1 MNVPFIVTRSTLQGT
16 GQLPKFEDDLFK
28 VSHSVAGEDAF
39 LIPTSE
45 VPVTNLYRDQVLNAT
60 QLPAQHVC
68 LSPCFRAEAGSYGR
82 DTKGLL
88 RQHQFFK
95 VELVKITTPETSK
108 AEHESMVSDVE
119 ALLQSLNLPY
129 RVMMLCSGDIGFS
142 ARICYDIEVWLPG
155 QQMYREISSISNC
168 YDFQSRRMSL
178 RYRPTPHAAATDSKD
193 KKAKKVST
201 VHPHTLNGSGV
212 AVGRALVAILENYH
226 QADGSVLVPE
236 PLRPYMGGIERLV
249 PSKQ

>member
-1 MNVPFIVTRSTLQGT
+1 M
-16 GQLPKFEDDLFK
+16 PKFEDDLFK

-60 QLPAQHVC
+60 QLPVHQVC

-82 DTKGLL
+82 DTRGLL
-88 RQHQFFK
+88 RQHQFLK
-95 VELVKITTPETSK
+95 VELVKICSPETSQT
-108 AEHESMVSDVE
+108 EHESMVQDVE
-119 ALLQSLNLPY
+119 ALLQSLDLPY
-129 RVMMLCSGDIGFS
+129 RVMILCGGDMGFS
-142 ARICYDIEVWLPG
+142 ARVCYDIEVWLPG

-178 RYRPTPHAAATDSKD
+178 RYRPAATTASESKD
-193 KKAKKVST
+193 KKVKKVAT

-212 AVGRALVAILENYH
+212 AVGRALVAILENYYH
-226 QADGSVLVPE
+226 AEDDCVIIPP
-236 PLRPYMGGIERLV
+236 PLRPYMGGLDRIQIK
-249 PSKQ
+249 PSTSTQAH